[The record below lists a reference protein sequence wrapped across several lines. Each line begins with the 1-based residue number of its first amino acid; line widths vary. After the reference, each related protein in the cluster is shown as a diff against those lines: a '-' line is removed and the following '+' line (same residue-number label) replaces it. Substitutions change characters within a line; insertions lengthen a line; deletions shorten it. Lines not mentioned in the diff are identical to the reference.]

1 MATTTL
7 DQTRIQREREV
18 ENALASVRMEGLEPS
33 AEAKGIFQ
41 RYVEGDLTL
50 SEIQQRC
57 LEQLRVPIGLTAL
70 WHRLE
75 YLGLSYKK
83 NDARRR
89 ARSA

>member
-1 MATTTL
+1 
-7 DQTRIQREREV
+7 
-18 ENALASVRMEGLEPS
+18 
-33 AEAKGIFQ
+33 
-41 RYVEGDLTL
+41 L

-75 YLGLSYKK
+75 HLGLSYKK